1 MWVIKIF
8 EMRLDS
14 RGREREKCVSVIPL
28 PEWVKNEEQ
37 AVEWS
42 EVFQEVLP
50 GQFLEVAELYLN
62 IADEDITR
70 L

>member
-14 RGREREKCVSVIPL
+14 RGREKEKCVSVIPL
-28 PEWVKNEEQ
+28 PDWVRTENE

-50 GQFLEVAELYLN
+50 GQFLEVSELFLN
-62 IADEDITR
+62 IEDADIPR

>member
-28 PEWVKNEEQ
+28 PDWVTTESQ

-50 GQFLEVAELYLN
+50 GQFLEVSELVLN
-62 IADEDITR
+62 LADEDITR